1 MTRRK
6 SADYRRFFFVGRE
19 APMYR
24 FKKYLRKNST
34 QAEIIILLMGILMAV
49 TNIPVVKDI
58 GGSLIASAIVVFMT
72 EALIG
77 RDEDASVSNWGLAH
91 VYNTRGEMNKSCDV
105 YMAKAKSVDV
115 IAFGLKSWRDSQQK
129 EIENI
134 LKNGGR
140 IRILTMVPK
149 CETLKAR
156 ERDENVIEG
165 EIGHQIENLITWADA
180 ENQKGYSGRIEVRCH
195 DHLPSDF
202 MFLMDNRLF
211 TGPYEYGK
219 GSQQTISFEY
229 SSSGDAYKYYK
240 DYFERLWKDPAFCRK
255 VSGEG

>member
-1 MTRRK
+1 MN
-6 SADYRRFFFVGRE
+6 
-19 APMYR
+19 R
-24 FKKYLRKNST
+24 FKRHLRKNST
-34 QAEIIILLMGILMAV
+34 LAEIIILLAGVVMVLAAAGHSIIIGIG
-49 TNIPVVKDI
+49 T
-58 GGSLIASAIVVFMT
+58 SLIASAVVVFMT
-72 EALIG
+72 DTLTG
-77 RDEDASVSNWGLAH
+77 RDEDTSVSNWGLAH
-91 VYNTRGEMNKSCDV
+91 VYDTRGEMNKSCDV

-140 IRILTMVPK
+140 IRILTMEPE

-156 ERDENVIEG
+156 ERDEKAIEG
-165 EIGHQIENLITWADA
+165 EIGHQIENLIAWADA

-195 DHLPSDF
+195 DHLPPDF
-202 MFLMDNRLF
+202 MFLMNNRLF

-229 SSSGDAYKYYK
+229 SSPGDAYKYYK
-240 DYFERLWKDPAFCRK
+240 DYFERLWNDQSFCTEALNN
-255 VSGEG
+255 S

>member
-1 MTRRK
+1 MN
-6 SADYRRFFFVGRE
+6 
-19 APMYR
+19 R
-24 FKKYLRKNST
+24 FKRHLRKNST
-34 QAEIIILLMGILMAV
+34 LAEIIILLAGVVMVLAAAGHSIIIGIG
-49 TNIPVVKDI
+49 T
-58 GGSLIASAIVVFMT
+58 SLIASAVVVFMT
-72 EALIG
+72 DTLTG
-77 RDEDASVSNWGLAH
+77 RDEDTSVSNWGLAH
-91 VYNTRGEMNKSCDV
+91 VYDTRGEMNKSCDV

-134 LKNGGR
+134 LKSGGR
-140 IRILTMVPK
+140 IRILTMDPK

-156 ERDENVIEG
+156 ERDEKVIEG
-165 EIGHQIENLITWADA
+165 EIGHQIENLITWANN
-180 ENQKGYSGRIEVRCH
+180 ETRRYYSGRIEVRIH

-240 DYFERLWKDPAFCRK
+240 GYFERLWNDRSFCK
-255 VSGEG
+255 EAVNIG